1 MSPHKFMRFL
11 VLLLLL
17 VVTAGGITYEQFYRQ
32 DWFGFAPQAAESAA
46 QGGANNALKN
56 RVSKTNIFPF
66 VQGMLN
72 KLPSPT
78 NLDASRFDQVLGID
92 AGNYLRTAHVS
103 RIEVKGDLISLALSQ
118 SLTTNLNGQAD
129 LRVAQ
134 KVTFTYQKVVSPAGS
149 HIVLSNID
157 GVEVKATWLL
167 GWMTVSQVDLSL
179 DAAGNTVLV
188 VTVNTFFG
196 KTVRTFTIGPDGK
209 PRK

>member
-1 MSPHKFMRFL
+1 M
-11 VLLLLL
+11 
-17 VVTAGGITYEQFYRQ
+17 
-32 DWFGFAPQAAESAA
+32 
-46 QGGANNALKN
+46 
-56 RVSKTNIFPF
+56 
-66 VQGMLN
+66 
-72 KLPSPT
+72 
-78 NLDASRFDQVLGID
+78 
-92 AGNYLRTAHVS
+92 S

-134 KVTFTYQKVVSPAGS
+134 KVTFTYQKVVSPAES

-196 KTVRTFTIGPDGK
+196 KTERTFTIGPDGK